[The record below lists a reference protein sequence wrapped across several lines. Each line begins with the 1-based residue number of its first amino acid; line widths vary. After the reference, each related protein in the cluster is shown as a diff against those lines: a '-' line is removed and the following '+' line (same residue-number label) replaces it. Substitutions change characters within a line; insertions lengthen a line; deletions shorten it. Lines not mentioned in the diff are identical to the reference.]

1 MPLTEV
7 KCPTDNAAP
16 TSGTG
21 PKLLVIRDVAIKDL
35 ISKIEF
41 ILPDVAGAG
50 QELRML
56 RRLFEDELAD
66 AAALRSKSASSYQQ
80 ARIQSGLK
88 KR

>member
-35 ISKIEF
+35 ISKIESN
-41 ILPDVAGAG
+41 LPDVAGAS
-50 QELRML
+50 QDPSTL
-56 RRLFEDELAD
+56 RRLA
-66 AAALRSKSASSYQQ
+66 
-80 ARIQSGLK
+80 
-88 KR
+88 